1 MFTTLLKELKKK
13 GKIKYGNI
21 EFYTEHGE
29 LKVSVD
35 KTTHVIKDN
44 NTLVSLSNK
53 NHKISKAVDN
63 ALEGYF

>member
-1 MFTTLLKELKKK
+1 MYTALLRELKKR
-13 GKIKYGNI
+13 GKIKDGSI

-44 NTLVSLSNK
+44 NTLVRLSNK
-53 NHKISKAVDN
+53 NHKISRALN
-63 ALEGYF
+63 TALEAYF